1 MRAAGHPRIGVWLFS
16 DAPAA
21 ELVDAVVRAEEGGL
35 DEVWIADEGVPRE
48 PLPVLCYA
56 AARTQRIELGVGVT
70 SPFLRHPGA
79 IGSTL
84 ATLDE
89 LSSGRALLGIGVGG
103 GLALDPFGLRAD
115 RPVAAVR
122 DAIRI
127 ARGVIRREPCEGYEP
142 PHHAGP
148 ARDLPIFVGARGEQ
162 LLRLASRDA
171 DGVFLSGFDLDA
183 LDAPVEWARSVRPV
197 HVGLYASVQFRDG
210 APHNPTALTGTPQ
223 AVADGMRALADRHAP
238 DTIGLALIDGTG
250 PLQMIDQAIAAV
262 AAFRSS

>member
-1 MRAAGHPRIGVWLFS
+1 MSAARGPRVGVWLFS
-16 DAPAA
+16 NAPAA
-21 ELVDAVVRAEEGGL
+21 ELVEAVVCADEAGL

-48 PLPVLCYA
+48 PVPVLCYA
-56 AARTQRIELGVGVT
+56 AALTQRIGLGVGIT

-79 IGSTL
+79 IGATL

-89 LSSGRALLGIGVGG
+89 LSNGRALLGLGVGG
-103 GLALDPFGLRAD
+103 GLSLDPFGLHVD

-127 ARGVIRREPCEGYEP
+127 ARGVIRREQCDGYEP

-171 DGVFLSGFDLDA
+171 DGVFLSGFDLGA
-183 LDAPVEWARSVRPV
+183 LDAPIEWARSVRPI
-197 HVGLYASVQFRDG
+197 HIGLYASVQFRDG
-210 APHNPTALTGTPQ
+210 APHNPSALTGSPET
-223 AVADGMRALADRHAP
+223 VADGMRTLVDRHAP

-250 PLQMIDQAIAAV
+250 TMQMIEQATEAI
-262 AAFRSS
+262 AAFRS

>member
-1 MRAAGHPRIGVWLFS
+1 MNRAEGPRIGVWLFS

-21 ELVDAVVRAEEGGL
+21 ELAEAVVRADSAGL
-35 DEVWIADEGVPRE
+35 DEVWVADEGVPRE
-48 PLPVLCYA
+48 PVPVLCYA
-56 AARTQRIELGVGVT
+56 AARTQHIRLGVGIT

-89 LSSGRALLGIGVGG
+89 LSNGRAMLGIGVGG
-103 GLALDPFGLRAD
+103 GLSLDPFGLHVE

-127 ARGVIRREPCEGYEP
+127 ARGVIRREPCDGYEP
-142 PHHAGP
+142 PQHAGP
-148 ARDLPIFVGARGEQ
+148 ARDVPIFVGARGEQ

-171 DGVFLSGFDLDA
+171 DGVFLSGFELDA
-183 LDAPVEWARSVRPV
+183 LDQPIEWARSVRPI
-197 HVGLYASVQFRDG
+197 HIGLYASAQFRDG
-210 APHNPTALTGTPQ
+210 APHNPSALTGS
-223 AVADGMRALADRHAP
+223 AEMVADGLRNLVERHAP

-250 PLQMIDQAIAAV
+250 PLQMIEQAIATI
-262 AAFRSS
+262 AAFRS

>member
-1 MRAAGHPRIGVWLFS
+1 MSPTSDPRVGVWLFS

-21 ELVDAVVRAEEGGL
+21 ELVKAVVRADEAGL
-35 DEVWIADEGVPRE
+35 DEVWVADEGVPRE
-48 PLPVLCYA
+48 PVPVLCYA
-56 AARTQRIELGVGVT
+56 AARTQRIGLGVGIT

-89 LSSGRALLGIGVGG
+89 LSNGRALLGVGVGG
-103 GLALDPFGLRAD
+103 ELSLDPFGVHVD

-122 DAIRI
+122 DAIRV
-127 ARGVIRREPCEGYEP
+127 ARGVIRREPCDGYEP
-142 PHHAGP
+142 PNHAGP

-183 LDAPVEWARSVRPV
+183 LDAPIEWARSAREI
-197 HVGLYASVQFRDG
+197 HIGLYASVQFRDE
-210 APHNPTALTGTPQ
+210 AAYSPSALTGSPE
-223 AVADGMRALADRHAP
+223 AVAAGLRNLVNRHAP

-250 PLQMIDQAIAAV
+250 PMQMIEQAIAAI
-262 AAFRSS
+262 AAFRS